1 MNFLSFCSQR
11 KFLSLRLNLNS
22 DNHLPLW
29 NMGDVA
35 RHHAL
40 ITKKRLMAL
49 EIENNDNYLEFGVKN
64 LGLGFPILIKRDKS
78 NVKKVIKAPLF
89 IWNLDF
95 EKSTKKP
102 NTWIIRKNE
111 DNPIKLNE
119 LLISHLEADE
129 KIQLKKIDAEMIS
142 DGVLDKKEILTLC
155 NRILKQLNGQSEL
168 ADFNLAR
175 CPEKQEAENIP
186 GPRGRNSLG
195 RGFWEFMPRKKKQS
209 LIH

>member
-1 MNFLSFCSQR
+1 MCDLVQPDEFFGLLLSKDAFE
-11 KFLSLRLNLNS
+11 FEVDLNS
-22 DNHLPLW
+22 DNHALEY
-29 NMGDVA
+29 GDLA

-64 LGLGFPILIKRDKS
+64 LGLGFPLLIKRDKS

-95 EKSTKKP
+95 EKSTEKP

-119 LLISHLEADE
+119 LLISHLETDE
-129 KIQLKKIDAEMIS
+129 KDPIAK
-142 DGVLDKKEILTLC
+142 
-155 NRILKQLNGQSEL
+155 N
-168 ADFNLAR
+168 
-175 CPEKQEAENIP
+175 
-186 GPRGRNSLG
+186 
-195 RGFWEFMPRKKKQS
+195 
-209 LIH
+209 